1 MAFFKQTQSPPL
13 SVPTSYV
20 QDRAEQIIQPTHS
33 EVEEEDLGRERDEN
47 EVEEVDEVSPIHE
60 QVGAQN
66 TSVDDPLEPHRQKWE
81 VLDLGISI
89 CQRAGAGLHFDYTW
103 FR

>member
-13 SVPTSYV
+13 SVSTSYV

-60 QVGAQN
+60 
-66 TSVDDPLEPHRQKWE
+66 
-81 VLDLGISI
+81 
-89 CQRAGAGLHFDYTW
+89 
-103 FR
+103 